1 MAEET
6 ITLTKRDTERLRVL
20 HRVLDGLITEVYAG
34 QLLKITDRQVRTLLG
49 RVRAEGAKG
58 IIHRSRGRESPRKMP
73 KALED
78 RIARIIGSKYPDF
91 SPLHASE
98 KLAERH
104 RIKVSREKLRQVMMD
119 KGLWKR
125 RRQRK
130 EAHIWRERKHRL
142 GEMVQM
148 DGSHH
153 DWLEGRGPWMVLM
166 GYVDDATG
174 RFYGRF
180 YDHEGVYPAMDSL
193 GRYIGLYGL
202 PLAIYLDKHSTYKTT
217 RQPDTDE
224 LLKEK
229 QQAETQFERALS
241 ELGIQTIHAHSPQA
255 KGRVERS
262 FRTLQDRLV
271 KEMRL
276 ARAGSLEEANRFLER
291 WLPVY
296 NRRFA
301 LEALEPEDLHRRLT
315 KSVVLDDV
323 LCIKGFR
330 TVNEGYIVK
339 WRGRTFVLDKPSLTL
354 RRQKLVVLERFDG
367 SLALRFKGRDLA
379 YREALEPPR
388 RAPKPA
394 VVKSRRKPPKYH
406 PPASHPWRHQLFGNG
421 QPL

>member
-6 ITLTKRDTERLRVL
+6 ITLTKRDAERLRVL
-20 HRVLDGLITEVYAG
+20 HQVMDEKVGQVFAG
-34 QLLKITDRQVRTLLG
+34 ELLGISDRQVRTLLG
-49 RVRAEGAKG
+49 RIREEGAKG
-58 IIHRSRGRESPRKMP
+58 LVHRSRGRESPRKMAE
-73 KALED
+73 ALED
-78 RIARIIGSKYPDF
+78 RIGEIIRSRYPDF
-91 SPLHASE
+91 SPLLASE
-98 KLAERH
+98 KLRERH
-104 RIKVSREKLRQVMMD
+104 RIEVSREKVRQVMMA

-125 RRQRK
+125 RRFRK
-130 EAHIWRERKHRL
+130 EAHFWRERRHHL

-174 RFYGRF
+174 RFWGRF

-193 GRYIGLYGL
+193 KRYIELYGL

-217 RQPDTDE
+217 RQADTDE

-229 QQAETQFERALS
+229 QQAETQFERGLG
-241 ELGIQTIHAHSPQA
+241 ELGIRVIHAHSPQA

-276 ARAGSLEEANRFLER
+276 AGIKTLEEANRFLDR
-291 WLPVY
+291 WLSVY
-296 NRRFA
+296 NQRFAREA
-301 LEALEPEDLHRRLT
+301 LEAGDLHRSLP
-315 KSVVLDDV
+315 KSAVLDDV

-330 TVNEGYIVK
+330 TVNEGYLVK
-339 WRGRTFVLDKPSLTL
+339 WRGRTFVLQKPSLTL

-367 SLALRFKGRDLA
+367 RLVLRFRGRDLA
-379 YREALEPPR
+379 YREVLEPPR

-394 VVKSRRKPPKYH
+394 VAKIRRKPPKYN
-406 PPASHPWRHQLFGNG
+406 PPASHPWRHQIFGNG

>member
-6 ITLTKRDTERLRVL
+6 ITLTKRDAERLRVL
-20 HRVLDGLITEVYAG
+20 HQVMDEKISQVFAGELLDLS
-34 QLLKITDRQVRTLLG
+34 DRQVRTLLG
-49 RVRAEGAKG
+49 RVREEGAKG
-58 IIHRSRGRESPRKMP
+58 LVHRSRGRESPRKM
-73 KALED
+73 AEVLED
-78 RIARIIGSKYPDF
+78 RIAKIIRSRYPDF
-91 SPLHASE
+91 SPLLASE
-98 KLAERH
+98 KLRERH
-104 RIKVSREKLRQVMMD
+104 RIEVSREKVRQVMMA

-125 RRQRK
+125 RRFRK
-130 EAHIWRERKHRL
+130 EAHFWRERRHRL

-174 RFYGRF
+174 RFWGRF

-193 GRYIGLYGL
+193 KRYIELYGL

-217 RQPDTDE
+217 RQADTDE

-229 QQAETQFERALS
+229 QQAETQFEQALG
-241 ELGIQTIHAHSPQA
+241 ELGIRVIHAHSPQA

-271 KEMRL
+271 KDMRL
-276 ARAGSLEEANRFLER
+276 AGIKTLDEANRFLER
-291 WLPVY
+291 WLPIY
-296 NRRFA
+296 NRRFVR
-301 LEALEPEDLHRRLT
+301 EALEPGDLHRSLP

-339 WRGRTFVLDKPSLTL
+339 WRGRTFVLEKPSLTL

-367 SLALRFKGRDLA
+367 RLALRFRGRDLA
-379 YREALEPPR
+379 YREVLEPPR

-394 VVKSRRKPPKYH
+394 VVKIRRKPPKYN

>member
-6 ITLTKRDTERLRVL
+6 VTLTKRNAERLRVL
-20 HRVLDGLITEVYAG
+20 HQVMDGLITQVYAS
-34 QLLKITDRQVRTLLG
+34 QLLSISDRQVRTLLG
-49 RVRAEGAKG
+49 RVREEGVKG
-58 IIHRSRGRESPRKMP
+58 LIHRGRGRPSPRKMSE
-73 KALED
+73 AMAD
-78 RIARIIGSKYPDF
+78 RIAAIIRTRYPDF
-91 SPLHASE
+91 SPLLASE
-98 KLAERH
+98 KLRERH
-104 RIKVSREKLRQVMMD
+104 RIEVSREKLRQVMMA

-125 RRQRK
+125 RRFRK
-130 EAHIWRERKHRL
+130 AAHFWRERRHRL

-153 DWLEGRGPWMVLM
+153 DWLEGRGPRLVLM

-193 GRYIGLYGL
+193 RCYIELYGL

-217 RQPDTDE
+217 RQADMDE
-224 LLKEK
+224 LLKDK
-229 QQAETQFERALS
+229 QQAETQFERALG

-255 KGRVERS
+255 KGRVERV

-276 ARAGSLEEANRFLER
+276 AGIKTLDGANRFLQR
-291 WLPVY
+291 YCDVH
-296 NRRFA
+296 NRRRTT
-301 LEALEPEDLHRRLT
+301 EAREPGDLHRPLP
-315 KSVVLDDV
+315 KSVVLNDV

-330 TVNEGYIVK
+330 TVNEGYLVK

-354 RRQKLVVLERFDG
+354 RQQKLVVLERFDG
-367 SLALRFKGRDLA
+367 RLALRHKGRDLA
-379 YREALEPPR
+379 YREVWEPKRP
-388 RAPKPA
+388 APKPV
-394 VVKSRRKPPKYH
+394 VVKIRPKPPKYN
-406 PPASHPWRHQLFGNG
+406 PPAAHPWRHQLFGNG